1 MNAGAGHGGTPGV
14 GIVKRIGFVGLS
26 TPSFYDYAHRA
37 TTAPSDRLSSPNP
50 VIEGAFGALLLYDEL
65 WFLCRSLCPEN
76 MRGLPYVRFLDEEG
90 RLPPVDPEW
99 LPDPESMFD
108 AASIASFR
116 EAGRAY
122 DFARSRA
129 GIHWEAAADN
139 HTHGLQVGEH
149 RLTGNSWSIKNV
161 MYDVLL
167 TERLPDNVELITNS
181 FSAALFKAEAGVNAG
196 LLLTERLV
204 LDDVPQHMSPKGP
217 YHPCVEEVRESAFL
231 SNFRQWMATAKPGGS
246 PAEIE
251 EIKREVE
258 AKLQEAQR
266 EVFLRHLDPK
276 GSFRSFADTII
287 GVGMD
292 AIVPGAAT
300 IKDLLGQRN
309 AEKEKQG
316 MRWQGFL
323 LDARHRLRR
332 GMPPR

>member
-1 MNAGAGHGGTPGV
+1 M
-14 GIVKRIGFVGLS
+14 KRIGFVGLS

-37 TTAPSDRLSSPNP
+37 SVAPSDRSSAPNP

-65 WFLCRSLCPEN
+65 WFVCRSLCPEN

-99 LPDPESMFD
+99 LPDPETMFD
-108 AASIASFR
+108 PASIESFR

-122 DFARSRA
+122 DFARRRA
-129 GIHWEAAADN
+129 GIHWDAAADN
-139 HTHGLQVGEH
+139 HTHGLQVGGH

-161 MYDVLL
+161 MYDVLM
-167 TERLPDNVELITNS
+167 TERLPANVELITNT
-181 FSAALFKAEAGVNAG
+181 FSAALFTAEASVNAG

-217 YHPCVEEVRESAFL
+217 YHPCLEEVRGSAFL
-231 SNFRQWMATAKPGGS
+231 SNFRRWMATARPGGS
-246 PAEIE
+246 GAEVE
-251 EIKREVE
+251 EMKREVE
-258 AKLQEAQR
+258 AKLAEAQR
-266 EVFLRHLDPK
+266 EVFMRHLDPK
-276 GSFRSFADTII
+276 GSFRSFADTIV

-292 AIVPGAAT
+292 AIVPGAST
-300 IKDLLGQRN
+300 IKDLIGQRT

-323 LDARHRLRR
+323 LDARQRLRR
-332 GMPPR
+332 QMRPR